1 MKKYIIV
8 LICLFWAKIGQSQ
21 SIIRGFNTQQTPLW
35 EMRSFSNDPLKV
47 RYYTFPNGLTLI
59 TSNQKISPRV
69 YTMIAVR
76 TGSKNDPS
84 TNTGLAHY
92 LEHMLFKGTDKYGSL
107 DWSKEEPLLKQID
120 GLYELYNHTTD
131 PKTRK
136 NIYRAIDSISQA
148 AAKFAIANE
157 YDKMC
162 QALGAEGTNAFT
174 SNDETVYI
182 NDIPSNMVSNWLS
195 LEAERFR
202 KPILRLFHTELEAVY
217 EEKNISLDRDGDKVY
232 EKLFAEL
239 FKGHNYGL
247 QTTIG
252 TVEHLKNPS
261 LEAIRNYYNEYYV
274 PNNMAI
280 IMSGDFDP
288 DAVAAEVAA
297 KFSYMQKTDIMSY
310 VFKEEISINKERGFD
325 VVGPDAESV
334 TIGFRIPNA
343 GTEEARA
350 AKLVDLLLNNS
361 VAGFIDL
368 NLVKEQK
375 LLSANSGAEQ
385 MMDYG
390 VFMLTG
396 KPKTGQTLEEVKD
409 LLLGQLEKVRKGEFD
424 KSMLDAILLNEEIS
438 NITKYKDNESRCFFL
453 KDAYVQGIDYRDA
466 YNDLAAMREMNK
478 DFIVDFA
485 NLFLNQDR
493 IVIYKRKGE
502 SAVAEKIEKPEI
514 HAVELNRDKQSQ
526 FVKQWLAMPSQ
537 TIQPLAVNLKE
548 VVKREYVGPAVLNYV
563 QNADNKLFSLSY
575 RYDYGKWHNKSL
587 SLVAPYMKLVGTKG
601 YSAADVSKAFYRWGC
616 KFAFMEGNDHYNI
629 SIDGPEEYFDS
640 AVWLLDRLMN
650 EPAVDEVVCKQLLQD
665 VLKNRADAKLN
676 PSAVR
681 RALSQYAIYGPQN
694 PSTWTLSNQELEKMK
709 AEDIVK
715 LLKGFKNIKH
725 SVDYYGPR
733 EQAALAK
740 TILTLHALPA
750 DQTKHELAFDLSKS
764 KSVDQLFKE
773 QTQMARSVYFVHYSQ
788 VQASIN
794 WFYKSS
800 VVNESEAAITTAFNQ
815 YFGGDMSSVVFQNIR
830 EAKALAYSTYAVYN
844 SASMRNKPNI
854 MMGYVGTQADKFHD
868 AIGAMNELLTGLPKN
883 DDIFSLAKQSLINR
897 METNRIKPEEYIG
910 ALHSQEEM
918 GFSTTVPDMKMY
930 AALPNLQMGDIV
942 KFHQERVSGK
952 PYTLAIVADRNRV
965 TNADLSRYGKVTEL
979 TLEQIFAY

>member
-8 LICLFWAKIGQSQ
+8 LICLFGAKIGLSQ

-107 DWSKEEPLLKQID
+107 DWAKEEPLLKQID
-120 GLYELYNHTTD
+120 GLYELYNHTTE

-174 SNDETVYI
+174 STDETVYI
-182 NDIPSNMVSNWLS
+182 NDIPSNMVSKWLS

-310 VFKEEISINKERGFD
+310 VFKEETSINNERSFD
-325 VVGPDAESV
+325 VVGPDAENV

-350 AKLVDLLLNNS
+350 AKLIDLLLN
-361 VAGFIDL
+361 
-368 NLVKEQK
+368 
-375 LLSANSGAEQ
+375 
-385 MMDYG
+385 
-390 VFMLTG
+390 
-396 KPKTGQTLEEVKD
+396 
-409 LLLGQLEKVRKGEFD
+409 
-424 KSMLDAILLNEEIS
+424 
-438 NITKYKDNESRCFFL
+438 
-453 KDAYVQGIDYRDA
+453 
-466 YNDLAAMREMNK
+466 
-478 DFIVDFA
+478 
-485 NLFLNQDR
+485 
-493 IVIYKRKGE
+493 
-502 SAVAEKIEKPEI
+502 
-514 HAVELNRDKQSQ
+514 
-526 FVKQWLAMPSQ
+526 
-537 TIQPLAVNLKE
+537 
-548 VVKREYVGPAVLNYV
+548 
-563 QNADNKLFSLSY
+563 
-575 RYDYGKWHNKSL
+575 
-587 SLVAPYMKLVGTKG
+587 
-601 YSAADVSKAFYRWGC
+601 
-616 KFAFMEGNDHYNI
+616 
-629 SIDGPEEYFDS
+629 
-640 AVWLLDRLMN
+640 
-650 EPAVDEVVCKQLLQD
+650 
-665 VLKNRADAKLN
+665 
-676 PSAVR
+676 
-681 RALSQYAIYGPQN
+681 
-694 PSTWTLSNQELEKMK
+694 
-709 AEDIVK
+709 
-715 LLKGFKNIKH
+715 
-725 SVDYYGPR
+725 
-733 EQAALAK
+733 
-740 TILTLHALPA
+740 
-750 DQTKHELAFDLSKS
+750 
-764 KSVDQLFKE
+764 
-773 QTQMARSVYFVHYSQ
+773 
-788 VQASIN
+788 
-794 WFYKSS
+794 
-800 VVNESEAAITTAFNQ
+800 
-815 YFGGDMSSVVFQNIR
+815 
-830 EAKALAYSTYAVYN
+830 
-844 SASMRNKPNI
+844 
-854 MMGYVGTQADKFHD
+854 
-868 AIGAMNELLTGLPKN
+868 
-883 DDIFSLAKQSLINR
+883 
-897 METNRIKPEEYIG
+897 
-910 ALHSQEEM
+910 
-918 GFSTTVPDMKMY
+918 
-930 AALPNLQMGDIV
+930 
-942 KFHQERVSGK
+942 
-952 PYTLAIVADRNRV
+952 
-965 TNADLSRYGKVTEL
+965 
-979 TLEQIFAY
+979 